1 MIKLIKKIL
10 GVLLTF
16 TLAFSLVGCSNN
28 ETTVKKEETKITLT
42 DQAGRKIVL
51 KKPANKLVSTY
62 YISTYACLALGL
74 SDNLVGIEQKADS
87 RPIYSMVNSKLLELP
102 QVGSMKGINIE
113 AIADLEP
120 DLVILPL
127 KLKDN
132 ADTLDDL
139 GVKSIVVNPESDEL
153 LLEMLSL
160 LAKATGK
167 ADQAKLLNSYY
178 DNKIEEMEEYGD
190 SNKTVYIGSNSAF
203 LETAPGTMYQSKMI
217 EIAGGKNVA
226 KDIKGDYWTAVS
238 YETLLQLNPDIIIIP
253 PAATYSVQDVLND
266 GQLSSLTAIKN
277 NAVYQMP
284 KGIEEWDSPVPS
296 AILGSM
302 WIASILHEDKY
313 AFDDF
318 KEDVVDFYDTFY
330 GFEVDQSLI
339 TR

>member
-1 MIKLIKKIL
+1 MIKKII

-16 TLAFSLVGCSNN
+16 TLIFSLTGCSKN
-28 ETTVKKEETKITLT
+28 ESKEKTEETKITLT
-42 DQAGRKIVL
+42 DQAGRKVVL
-51 KKPANKLVSTY
+51 KQPAEKLVSTY
-62 YISTYACLALGL
+62 YIGTYACLALGL
-74 SDNLVGIEQKADS
+74 SDNLVGIEQKANS

-139 GVKSIVVNPESDEL
+139 GVKSLVVNPESDEL
-153 LLEMLSL
+153 LLQMLTL

-167 ADQAKLLNSYY
+167 DDQAKLLNLYY
-178 DNKIEEMEEYGD
+178 DNQIEEMKKYGN
-190 SNKTVYIGSNSAF
+190 SNKTVYMSSNSTF
-203 LETAPGTMYQSKMI
+203 LETAPGAMYQSKMI

-226 KDIKGDYWTAVS
+226 KDIEGDYWTAVS

-253 PAATYSVQDVLND
+253 PAAAYCVQDILND
-266 GQLSSLTAIKN
+266 SQLATLTAIKN
-277 NAVYQMP
+277 KAVYQMP
-284 KGIEEWDSPVPS
+284 KKIEEWDSPVPS

-302 WIASILHEDKY
+302 WLASILHEDKY
-313 AFDDF
+313 SFDDF

-330 GFEVDQSLI
+330 DFEVDQSLI
-339 TR
+339 IK

>member
-1 MIKLIKKIL
+1 
-10 GVLLTF
+10 
-16 TLAFSLVGCSNN
+16 
-28 ETTVKKEETKITLT
+28 
-42 DQAGRKIVL
+42 
-51 KKPANKLVSTY
+51 
-62 YISTYACLALGL
+62 
-74 SDNLVGIEQKADS
+74 
-87 RPIYSMVNSKLLELP
+87 
-102 QVGSMKGINIE
+102 
-113 AIADLEP
+113 
-120 DLVILPL
+120 
-127 KLKDN
+127 
-132 ADTLDDL
+132 
-139 GVKSIVVNPESDEL
+139 
-153 LLEMLSL
+153 MLSL

-253 PAATYSVQDVLND
+253 PAASYSVKDVLND

>member
-1 MIKLIKKIL
+1 MDIKETGKKL
-10 GVLLTF
+10 KPFAPVLSVALVT
-16 TLAFSLVGCSNN
+16 ACVAGSLSGYEAPVYAATQE
-28 ETTVKKEETKITLT
+28 ETPVKKEETKITLT

-178 DNKIEEMEEYGD
+178 DNKIEGV
-190 SNKTVYIGSNSAF
+190 N
-203 LETAPGTMYQSKMI
+203 
-217 EIAGGKNVA
+217 
-226 KDIKGDYWTAVS
+226 DY
-238 YETLLQLNPDIIIIP
+238 D
-253 PAATYSVQDVLND
+253 
-266 GQLSSLTAIKN
+266 
-277 NAVYQMP
+277 
-284 KGIEEWDSPVPS
+284 
-296 AILGSM
+296 
-302 WIASILHEDKY
+302 
-313 AFDDF
+313 
-318 KEDVVDFYDTFY
+318 
-330 GFEVDQSLI
+330 
-339 TR
+339 

>member
-1 MIKLIKKIL
+1 MIKKIL

-16 TLAFSLVGCSNN
+16 TLVFSLVGCSNN
-28 ETTVKKEETKITLT
+28 ETTAKKEETKITLT

-51 KKPANKLVSTY
+51 KEPANKLVSTY

-167 ADQAKLLNSYY
+167 DDQAKLLNSYY
-178 DNKIEEMEEYGD
+178 DDKIEKMEEYGD

-226 KDIKGDYWTAVS
+226 KDI
-238 YETLLQLNPDIIIIP
+238 
-253 PAATYSVQDVLND
+253 
-266 GQLSSLTAIKN
+266 
-277 NAVYQMP
+277 
-284 KGIEEWDSPVPS
+284 
-296 AILGSM
+296 
-302 WIASILHEDKY
+302 
-313 AFDDF
+313 
-318 KEDVVDFYDTFY
+318 
-330 GFEVDQSLI
+330 
-339 TR
+339 

>member
-1 MIKLIKKIL
+1 MIKKIL

-167 ADQAKLLNSYY
+167 ADQAKLLN
-178 DNKIEEMEEYGD
+178 
-190 SNKTVYIGSNSAF
+190 
-203 LETAPGTMYQSKMI
+203 
-217 EIAGGKNVA
+217 
-226 KDIKGDYWTAVS
+226 
-238 YETLLQLNPDIIIIP
+238 
-253 PAATYSVQDVLND
+253 
-266 GQLSSLTAIKN
+266 
-277 NAVYQMP
+277 
-284 KGIEEWDSPVPS
+284 
-296 AILGSM
+296 
-302 WIASILHEDKY
+302 
-313 AFDDF
+313 
-318 KEDVVDFYDTFY
+318 
-330 GFEVDQSLI
+330 
-339 TR
+339 

>member
-1 MIKLIKKIL
+1 MIKKIL

-253 PAATYSVQDVLND
+253 PAASYSVQDVLND

-284 KGIEEWDSPVPS
+284 KGIE
-296 AILGSM
+296 
-302 WIASILHEDKY
+302 
-313 AFDDF
+313 
-318 KEDVVDFYDTFY
+318 
-330 GFEVDQSLI
+330 
-339 TR
+339 

>member
-253 PAATYSVQDVLND
+253 PAASYSVQDVLND

-284 KGIEEWDSPVPS
+284 KGIE
-296 AILGSM
+296 
-302 WIASILHEDKY
+302 
-313 AFDDF
+313 
-318 KEDVVDFYDTFY
+318 
-330 GFEVDQSLI
+330 
-339 TR
+339 

>member
-1 MIKLIKKIL
+1 MIKKIL

-16 TLAFSLVGCSNN
+16 TLVFSLVGCSNN
-28 ETTVKKEETKITLT
+28 ETTAKKEETKITLT

-51 KKPANKLVSTY
+51 KEPANKLVSTY

-167 ADQAKLLNSYY
+167 DDQAKLLNSYY
-178 DNKIEEMEEYGD
+178 DDKIEKMEEYGD

-226 KDIKGDYWTAVS
+226 KDIEGDYWTAVS

-253 PAATYSVQDVLND
+253 PAASYSVQDVLND
-266 GQLSSLTAIKN
+266 SQLSSLTAIKN

-284 KGIEEWDSPVPS
+284 KGIEEWDSPVHFS
-296 AILGSM
+296 NTG
-302 WIASILHEDKY
+302 
-313 AFDDF
+313 FN
-318 KEDVVDFYDTFY
+318 VV
-330 GFEVDQSLI
+330 S
-339 TR
+339 